1 MLACDA
7 MPKHGLVSPSGRD
20 MPLKAVRPNAGTQA
34 MYQKRLDALVL
45 AMHKSIRRWVLAAY
59 RRETPEMAQDASPA
73 REMLSMM
80 RKLGRRWQKRFDEA
94 APELAEYFAQSI
106 QDRADGALKG
116 ILKKA
121 GFTVEFKMSA
131 GMNDVFQATIGEQV
145 GLIKSIAERHL
156 SEVEGLVMRSVQ
168 SGRDLG
174 YLSKELEAR
183 YGVTKR
189 RAALIARDQNNKA
202 TATIT
207 KTRQLE
213 IGLTQATWVH
223 SSAGKHPRKSHVAAD
238 GKTYDIAKGMLIDGE
253 YIFPGE
259 LINCRCVSR
268 PIVPG
273 FS

>member
-7 MPKHGLVSPSGRD
+7 MPKRGLVSPSGRD
-20 MPLKAVRPNAGTQA
+20 IPLKAVRPNAGTQA